1 MGWDCV
7 DRRHHLIPQFSTVF
21 HLIRFFRRQLMLTQ
35 KSGPWGMM
43 GPWNRPV
50 LDAHCC
56 ALAPSAALLAAL
68 AWAVAGPRRRRR
80 RPFEDTIAQRA
91 MACTAC
97 HGRKGR
103 AAPDGYYPRLAGK
116 PAGYLYNQL
125 LNFRD
130 GRRHYGLMTQLI
142 APLSD
147 AYLMEI
153 ASIFRSWK
161 CPTRPRC
168 PPPPRPRCCAT
179 AGSWCCEGDAA
190 RQLPA
195 CVQCH
200 GQAMTGVAPGIPGL
214 LGLPRDYLNAQLGA
228 WKAGTRR
235 AHAPDCMKEV
245 VARLTLEDINAV
257 ASWAGRAAPARQ
269 HQAGHQPA
277 ALAAGATAIT
287 CGSAPTVPW
296 VNSRTG
302 EGPK

>member
-1 MGWDCV
+1 
-7 DRRHHLIPQFSTVF
+7 
-21 HLIRFFRRQLMLTQ
+21 MLTPAAHVGHDEPMEQ
-35 KSGPWGMM
+35 TCFGRLLPWL
-43 GPWNRPV
+43 PR
-50 LDAHCC
+50 L
-56 ALAPSAALLAAL
+56 LARLAWLAAL
-68 AWAVAGPRRRRR
+68 AWAGAASAATP
-80 RPFEDTIAQRA
+80 PFEDTIAQRA

-97 HGRKGR
+97 HGQEGR

-153 ASIFRSWK
+153 ATYFSQLEVPYPAPLPAAAAPEVLRHG
-161 CPTRPRC
+161 RQLVL
-168 PPPPRPRCCAT
+168 
-179 AGSWCCEGDAA
+179 EGDAT

-257 ASWAGRAAPARQ
+257 ASWAAAQPLPASTK
-269 HQAGHQPA
+269 PA
-277 ALAAGATAIT
+277 TSPPPLAQGAAAIT
-287 CGSAPTVPW
+287 CGSAPAPV
-296 VNSRTG
+296 
-302 EGPK
+302 KAQQ